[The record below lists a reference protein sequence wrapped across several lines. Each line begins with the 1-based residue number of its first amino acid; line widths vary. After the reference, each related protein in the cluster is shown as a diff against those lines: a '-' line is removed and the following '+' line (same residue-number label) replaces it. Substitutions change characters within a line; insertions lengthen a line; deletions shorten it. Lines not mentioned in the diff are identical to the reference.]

1 MKSSVLL
8 VLMVAAA
15 ILLMNSYTQAALT
28 RGEARSSAPSLL
40 TPELKATCLRTIQ
53 QYDKCSFYTDCL
65 EKIMPCGSSGYA
77 INYGLKYCS
86 AFFRSLQEGVY
97 KSDYSKKWVASTGH
111 CLQQALMDN
120 VVSKISQGWTC
131 ERITDYAFNSHP
143 GCYTDSVSPVDSQTY
158 SICKI
163 RNVFDVKNVLTT
175 VDAKDLFSMRSMK
188 QIMGV
193 LKNCMIDVLPFDE
206 VNELDQYIE

>member
-1 MKSSVLL
+1 MAA
-8 VLMVAAA
+8 VAI
-15 ILLMNSYTQAALT
+15 ILFSCNTQAALT
-28 RGEARSSAPSLL
+28 RGGVSVSSSLL

-65 EKIMPCGSSGYA
+65 EKIMPCGSNGYA
-77 INYGLKYCS
+77 INYGFKYCTK
-86 AFFRSLQEGVY
+86 FFSDLSSGAY
-97 KSDYSKKWVASTGH
+97 KSEYSKKWVASTGH

-131 ERITDYAFNSHP
+131 ERIIDYAFNSHP
-143 GCYTDSVSPVDSQTY
+143 GCYTDSVSPVDSQKY

-163 RNVFDVKNVLTT
+163 RNVFDVKNILTT